1 MIEICANGLQ
11 SALNA
16 QMGGA
21 ARVELCDNLYAG
33 GTTPSAGTIRLARKY
48 LSIAL
53 HVLVRPR
60 GGDFLYNAHEMEIMK
75 DDIRFCKDAGVE
87 GVVIGILNADGTI
100 DMERTVELI
109 ALARPMAVTFHRA
122 FDMCSDAT
130 QALDQLIQLNVDCLL
145 TSGQKNKASDGVELI
160 AQLVEQAAGR
170 IQIMP
175 GAGVNAD
182 NIQWLKK
189 RTGATAFHMSAQ
201 SLVNSDMIYRTEDV
215 RLGGLPQ
222 IPEYKYAVSDV
233 EKIHLIVSKDKE
245 LTNDEGRFT
254 NDDLRLP

>member
-1 MIEICANGLQ
+1 
-11 SALNA
+11 
-16 QMGGA
+16 MGGA

-53 HVLVRPR
+53 HVLIRPR
-60 GGDFLYNAHEMEIMK
+60 GGDFLYSAHELEIMK
-75 DDIRFCKDAGVE
+75 DDIRFCKEIGVD
-87 GVVIGILNADGTI
+87 GVVIGILKSDGTI
-100 DMERTVELI
+100 DTERTAQLI
-109 ALARPMAVTFHRA
+109 ELARPMYVTFHRA
-122 FDMCSDAT
+122 FDMCRNAT
-130 QALDQLIQLNVDCLL
+130 EALEQLIRLNVDCLL

-182 NIQWLKK
+182 TIRWLKK

-201 SLVNSDMIYRTEDV
+201 SLINSDMTYRTEDV

-222 IPEYKYAVSDV
+222 IPEYQHAVSDT
-233 EKIHLIVSKDKE
+233 EKIRLIVSKDKE
-245 LTNDEGRFT
+245 LTIDARPEPAEG
-254 NDDLRLP
+254 DCKM

>member
-53 HVLVRPR
+53 HVLIRPR
-60 GGDFLYNAHEMEIMK
+60 GGDFLYNAHELEIMK

-100 DMERTVELI
+100 DTERTAELI
-109 ALARPMAVTFHRA
+109 ELARPMYVTFHRA
-122 FDMCSDAT
+122 FDMCHDAT
-130 QALDQLIQLNVDCLL
+130 EALEQLIQLNVDCLL
-145 TSGQKNKASDGVELI
+145 TSGQKNKASDG
-160 AQLVEQAAGR
+160 
-170 IQIMP
+170 
-175 GAGVNAD
+175 
-182 NIQWLKK
+182 
-189 RTGATAFHMSAQ
+189 ATAFHMSAQ
-201 SLVNSDMIYRTEDV
+201 SLVNSDMIYRNEDV
-215 RLGGLPQ
+215 RMGALPQ
-222 IPEYKYAVSDV
+222 IPEYQHAESDT
-233 EKIHLIVSKDKE
+233 EKIRHIVSIDNE
-245 LTNDEGRFT
+245 LTSYD
-254 NDDLRLP
+254 

>member
-21 ARVELCDNLYAG
+21 ARVELCDNLYDG

-48 LSIAL
+48 LTIGL
-53 HVLVRPR
+53 HVLIRPR

-75 DDIRFCKDAGVE
+75 DDIRFCKDVGAD

-100 DMERTVELI
+100 DTERTAELI
-109 ALARPMAVTFHRA
+109 ELARPMYVTFHRA
-122 FDMCSDAT
+122 FDMCRDA
-130 QALDQLIQLNVDCLL
+130 AEGLEQLIQLKIDCLL

-175 GAGVNAD
+175 GSGVNAD
-182 NIQWLKK
+182 NLQWIKQ
-189 RTGATAFHMSAQ
+189 RTGATTLHMSAQ
-201 SLVNSDMIYRTEDV
+201 SLVDSQMTYRNEDV
-215 RLGGLPQ
+215 RMGGLPQ
-222 IPEYKYAVSDV
+222 IPEYKHAVSDV
-233 EKIHLIVSKDKE
+233 EKIRLIVSKDQEMTKE
-245 LTNDEGRFT
+245 E
-254 NDDLRLP
+254 